1 MSDDVITVLETR
13 VAYGE
18 DGVAFPTVVLDV
30 ADRPDVTDL
39 PRVHRIEGIGDLVT
53 FLEPT
58 DVGVV
63 LSIRLTRPVLAE
75 FAVRF
80 LLPEHLPVLG
90 HAALAGHLLL
100 ATTPPAEAG
109 ENPAWLAID
118 LDGHRLAA
126 LLVAHPAAQP

>member
-1 MSDDVITVLETR
+1 VPGELITVLETG

-39 PRVHRIEGIGDLVT
+39 PRVHQVEGIGDLVT

-58 DVGVV
+58 DDGVV
-63 LSIRLTRPVLAE
+63 LTVRLTRPVVAE
-75 FAVRF
+75 LSVRF
-80 LLPEHLPVLG
+80 LLPAHLPVLG
-90 HAALAGHLLL
+90 HAALAGHLLF
-100 ATTPPAEAG
+100 ATTPPAAVG
-109 ENPAWLAID
+109 DNPAWLAVD
-118 LDGHRLAA
+118 LDGQRLAA